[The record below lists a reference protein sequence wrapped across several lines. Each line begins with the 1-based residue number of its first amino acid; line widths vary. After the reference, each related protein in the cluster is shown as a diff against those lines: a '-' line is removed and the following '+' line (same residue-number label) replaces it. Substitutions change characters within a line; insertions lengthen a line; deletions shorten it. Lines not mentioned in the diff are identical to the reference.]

1 MDLKPLP
8 DEYVV
13 DEADWL
19 AIQTNAESADGE
31 RVTDLVGPGGVAS
44 GLDLTEQVSPNLT
57 LQLSAGVAYDTLG
70 RRLEVPSVQTV
81 NLAADTDGTS
91 TAVSSGQERYV
102 AVYIRFKRT
111 DADPYSLNGTTVYL
125 TQTESYEIL
134 RVAGAS
140 ASAGTATVPAAPTG
154 NPVLLGRVLLTNG
167 MTAIRTNN
175 VRLASVP
182 LLHRNNDLYDD
193 DLARML
199 EVSTSDPPDMKV
211 VVAAGRVNLD
221 GTHTLYAGGTTST
234 FAAPVSNPR
243 IDLIALDSSGA
254 LVTIAGTEASSPA
267 RPSTA
272 GYLPIAFISLAV
284 GQTAIT
290 DSNLSD
296 ARPWLQAQT
305 ARRRYYEATG
315 SASQTIIN
323 LPFTYV
329 LGAHAIEV
337 AVNGVVLAE
346 SQYTET
352 NTSRVTLGS
361 ALSGGERI
369 TVRALQVSPLEVVA
383 LEQVTDDLSGLFV
396 GGGVAYEDRGSSL
409 QLYVDPIAMAVIGR
423 RSFAMEAYNAALSS
437 MSAGAWRYLYV
448 YVSSG
453 ALVTTFSA
461 TAPDASRTWLN
472 DGARTHRYLTAV
484 RTDGSGIPL
493 MFHRTGGVVLYD
505 RSNLGASD
513 LNALTGGTSNTWASV
528 SLAGFVPPHA
538 RQVLVEVEVTT
549 TSGANG
555 GAELRTHGASGAG
568 VLTLTVEAIAST
580 IQTVRREAWMLC
592 DTLQRIEYERVSG
605 YAGNVTI
612 RVLGYRD

>member
-13 DEADWL
+13 DAADWL
-19 AIQTNAESADGE
+19 AIQTNAETADGA

-44 GLDLTEQVSPNLT
+44 GLDLTEQVSPDMT

-70 RRLEVPSVQTV
+70 RRLDVPSVQTV
-81 NLAADTDGTS
+81 NLAADTEGTS
-91 TAVSSGQERYV
+91 TAVGSGQERYV
-102 AVYIRFKRT
+102 AIYVSSSRT
-111 DADPYSLNGTTVYL
+111 NADPYSLNGTTVYL

-134 RVAGAS
+134 RVAGDS
-140 ASAGTATVPAAPTG
+140 ASSGTAIVPAAPTG
-154 NPVLLGRVLLTNG
+154 NPVLLGRVLITHG
-167 MTAIRTNN
+167 MTAVRTND

-182 LLHRNNDLYDD
+182 LLHRNADLYSDSV
-193 DLARML
+193 ARLL
-199 EVSTSDPPDMKV
+199 EVSTEDPPSMKL
-211 VVAAGRVNLD
+211 VVASGRVNLD
-221 GTHTLYAGGTTST
+221 GTHMLYAGGTTGT
-234 FAAPVSNPR
+234 FTAPVSNPR
-243 IDLIALDSSGA
+243 IDLVALNSAGS
-254 LVTIAGTEASSPA
+254 LVTITGTEAATPT

-272 GYLPIAFISLAV
+272 GYLPIAFVSLAV

-290 DSNLSD
+290 DGNIAD

-305 ARRRYYEATG
+305 ARRRYYEATA

-337 AVNGVVLAE
+337 AVDGVVYAE

-352 NTSRVTLGS
+352 NTSRITLGS
-361 ALSGGERI
+361 ALSGGEKI
-369 TVRALQVSPLEVVA
+369 TVRATQVAELEAVA
-383 LEQVTDDLSGLFV
+383 LEQVTDDLSGLLA
-396 GGGVAYEDRGSSL
+396 GGDIAYEDRGATL
-409 QLYVDPIAMAVIGR
+409 KLYVSPIAMTVIQR
-423 RSFAMEAYNAALSS
+423 QSYTFAGSATSLSAI
-437 MSAGAWRYLYV
+437 SANAWRYLYA

-453 ALVTTFSA
+453 AIATEFST
-461 TAPDASRTWLN
+461 TAPDEAKVWRD
-472 DGARTHRYLTAV
+472 DGARTHRFLGAV
-484 RTDGSGIPL
+484 RTDSGGIPL

-513 LNALTGGTSNTWASV
+513 LNALTGGTSNTWATV

-538 RQVLVEVEVTT
+538 RHVLVELEVTT
-549 TSGANG
+549 GSGTSGG
-555 GAELRTHGASGAG
+555 VELRSYGATGAG
-568 VLTLTVEAIAST
+568 ALTLTVEAISAT
-580 IQTVRREAWMLC
+580 TQTARREAWMLC